1 MTTVDPHLYLQNA
14 ECIYDENQV
23 WESIAKVAKTL
34 NTDFKGEHPI
44 VLSVMNGAIYFTGQL
59 LPSLTFPLTHDY
71 VHATRYRQD
80 VQGKDIVWLVAPK
93 ATIKHKNVLIIDDIL
108 DEGITLKAIVDK
120 CYEMGAENVKT
131 AVLAEKILSKTKV
144 IAADYVGLNVPDR
157 YVFGCGMDVYGWWR
171 NLPQIYA
178 LKST

>member
-1 MTTVDPHLYLQNA
+1 MATVDPNQYLQNA
-14 ECIYDENQV
+14 ECIYDESQV
-23 WESIAKVAKTL
+23 REAIATVAKAI
-34 NTDFKGEHPI
+34 NADYRSEHPI
-44 VLSVMNGAIYFTGQL
+44 VLSVMNGAIYFTGNL
-59 LPSLTFPLTHDY
+59 FSSLTFPLTHDY

-80 VQGKDIVWLVAPK
+80 VQGKDIVWLVAPN
-93 ATIKHKNVLIIDDIL
+93 TTVKNKSILIIDDIL

-120 CYEMGAENVKT
+120 CYEMGAKDVKT
-131 AVLAEKILSKTKV
+131 AVLAEKKLNKPKV
-144 IAADYVGLNVPDR
+144 IAADYIGLNVPDR